1 MARMLPNGYELDDDR
16 SRVDIDVV
24 HAYLTRS
31 YWADGRTR
39 ETVTRLVADAT
50 RVVGVYRDG
59 DMVGFCRVMSDE
71 TTFAFLLDVFVLED
85 HRGEGLGVELVRE
98 AVERGPHAELPWHL
112 ATRDAH
118 ELYERFG
125 FGPPDAERQM
135 LRPGA
140 KRS

>member
-1 MARMLPNGYELDDDR
+1 MTRMLPNGYELDDDR

>member
-50 RVVGVYRDG
+50 RVVGVYRD

-71 TTFAFLLDVFVLED
+71 TTFAFLLDVFVLEE
-85 HRGEGLGVELVRE
+85 HRGKGLGVELVRE
-98 AVERGPHAELPWHL
+98 AVELGPHADLPWHL
-112 ATRDAH
+112 ATLDAH

-125 FGPPDAERQM
+125 FGPPNAERQM
-135 LRPGA
+135 LRPGT
-140 KRS
+140 KRT